1 MKSAGAVTCR
11 WTAGLPV
18 AVAVA
23 QEKWEPRQDVGTQ
36 GTSMEGPVR
45 DHLTGGPQVLTD
57 HLEAGEGRASY

>member
-1 MKSAGAVTCR
+1 M
-11 WTAGLPV
+11 
-18 AVAVA
+18 A
-23 QEKWEPRQDVGTQ
+23 QEKWEPREDVGTR